1 VSMLMSVLLFPAVV
15 FAQAPASTP
24 SAGLTP
30 ESPFY
35 FLDSLAETL
44 QELLTLNTSAKARLQ
59 IGFAAERVAEIQKI
73 LETKG
78 VEAKGLAVAQ
88 ARLKSHLADAA
99 AIVTDKRVKGEN
111 VRELAKEL
119 GDEFGASQAA
129 LAQTFDEQKRALEAK
144 KESIEEQLKA
154 ARRSKDAALTE
165 TLTLQLAQLKEQIK
179 LLNATEKQIDD
190 DLEDDDE
197 TIEEA
202 EDEDNSPAELKKEAQ
217 QQIGEAEKKRRE
229 VEYEMSKEGVQ
240 IAPASFNAYNQ
251 FLVQAK
257 DLLSKEDY
265 GGAIRAAKEA
275 KASLE
280 EVKQGAEQQREEQKQ
295 EEEQVKKEAEKISEA
310 EKKLLEQQRE
320 QQKQE
325 SEQ

>member
-1 VSMLMSVLLFPAVV
+1 MLMSVLLFPAVV

-265 GGAIRAAKEA
+265 GGAIRPRRRGISRRGKT
-275 KASLE
+275 
-280 EVKQGAEQQREEQKQ
+280 GAEQQRKSRSRGRTGERGR
-295 EEEQVKKEAEKISEA
+295 KISEA